1 MELYYYTTTQTMQS
15 ILSNGDIFA
24 TNIRYLNDSE
34 EYLNGVQEIYR
45 LLQDY
50 NLLKKWKEQR
60 DEAKLNDCDP
70 EDIFNEELLEKNK
83 ELLEKKFELYSI
95 SFCEKNDLL
104 SQWAI
109 YARESGVS
117 IKLNFEE
124 RVYSF
129 SAKKVKLGN
138 DGKICELWKST
149 PKEVLYFTK
158 ESMEGDVYNKT
169 SIKIFDRL
177 FIGEEAQ
184 DLMELINI
192 TWREVSAFVKRYD
205 FKQEAEYRLLF
216 DPERTAFYPKIE
228 YRVDNK
234 VLKPYID
241 VFCENGWPIWEIM
254 VGPGFNQD
262 IVFESVK
269 HFLNNATVKIGVT
282 DTAGYIQRV
291 EGYFNGLPEVQ
302 LDEYTE
308 LDEKLKD
315 KKMLKLDLQTAK
327 INFWDLVHRLVDGI
341 VEAGDIIEDASQY
354 VRKYYFTKSGV
365 IVTRSSIP
373 YIF

>member
-45 LLQDY
+45 LLQDH
-50 NLLKKWKEQR
+50 NLLKKWKKQR
-60 DEAKLNDCDP
+60 DESELNNCDP
-70 EDIFNEELLEKNK
+70 EVIFNEEFLGKKK
-83 ELLEKKFELYSI
+83 EFLEKKFELYSI

-117 IKLNFEE
+117 IKLNFEGE
-124 RVYSF
+124 VYSF
-129 SAKKVKLGN
+129 CDKKTECEE
-138 DGKICELWKST
+138 ICST
-149 PKEVLYFTK
+149 WENIPKEVLYFTK
-158 ESMEGDVYNKT
+158 ESMKKDDYDKT
-169 SIKIFDRL
+169 GIRILDRL
-177 FIGEEAQ
+177 FIEKNAK
-184 DLMELINI
+184 DYMELINI

-216 DPERTAFYPKIE
+216 DPEKTAFYPKIE

-254 VGPGFNQD
+254 IGPGFNQD

-282 DTAGYIQRV
+282 DTAGYIHRV

-302 LDEYTE
+302 LDEYIE
-308 LDEKLKD
+308 LKEKLED
-315 KKMLKLDLQTAK
+315 KKMLELDLQTAK
-327 INFWDLVHRLVDGI
+327 INFWDLVHRLVNGI
-341 VEAGDIIEDASQY
+341 AEAGEIDETASQY